1 MYKRI
6 KCVVWHKMS
15 YIIVFLLVL
24 LSSLVSVAYEIDGI
38 TIRTCDTKSCRNLL
52 SNTKFTLN
60 CDGCDGSFYVS
71 LTYEDNFYINCDDD
85 DGIIYSKTYRFTV
98 QNEVHLC
105 EDNLLVKLL
114 MLSPFVEVSTLA
126 IGSVCDDE
134 IKENE
139 IKLIAATLFC
149 SYEQGDSINCS
160 FMYGTESCNVTS
172 ELLTTTTTNVDDHV
186 KSVLIPILILLL
198 VGVVVTVLIVI
209 SVVVWFKLRS
219 KQSKSDPN
227 IILHPPVP
235 YACSPLQLTTQQSNT
250 NTSYANHNAEDATYA
265 VIMED
270 RTRSNSKDIQD
281 KYSDSPTSDEFVI
294 SLIEG
299 EVADSKLYQELPC
312 MKNQSVY
319 YSEVTP
325 LSNTGPTNPFI
336 EPTGSLT
343 ELDSVFKSRLFEIT
357 AREIEFGEMFAS
369 GQFGVVY
376 TGIYKTENGDI
387 PVAVKQLKE
396 SADNDTLLSFMREAA
411 TMSQFSHPNVLRLL
425 GVITSPQPWMIVTEL
440 LKTELRELLVKL
452 RESPSIEHVQREL
465 LMKFS
470 VEIADGMEY
479 LAMRKFVHRD
489 LAARNVLVAKDFT
502 VRIADF
508 GLSRR
513 VGSEN
518 DYYTS
523 SGGMLPLRW
532 TVPEAVLYQKF
543 SEKSDV
549 WSYGMT
555 LYEIWSLG
563 ERPWGDATNQEIIDA
578 LSLGKSISP
587 PRGCPEVVGRVMMET
602 WKHDK
607 QDRPTFT
614 QVREMLSTPSM

>member
-1 MYKRI
+1 
-6 KCVVWHKMS
+6 MS
-15 YIIVFLLVL
+15 TF
-24 LSSLVSVAYEIDGI
+24 
-38 TIRTCDTKSCRNLL
+38 
-52 SNTKFTLN
+52 
-60 CDGCDGSFYVS
+60 
-71 LTYEDNFYINCDDD
+71 
-85 DGIIYSKTYRFTV
+85 
-98 QNEVHLC
+98 
-105 EDNLLVKLL
+105 
-114 MLSPFVEVSTLA
+114 A
-126 IGSVCDDE
+126 ISECDDE
-134 IKENE
+134 INENE
-139 IKLIAATLFC
+139 IKLIAATLRC
-149 SYEQGDSINCS
+149 SYEQGDSINCP

-172 ELLTTTTTNVDDHV
+172 ELL
-186 KSVLIPILILLL
+186 IPILILLL
-198 VGVVVTVLIVI
+198 VGMVVTILIVI
-209 SVVVWFKLRS
+209 SVVVWLKLRS

-250 NTSYANHNAEDATYA
+250 NTSYANHNAEDAIYA

-281 KYSDSPTSDEFVI
+281 TYPDPPTSDEYGMI
-294 SLIEG
+294 INELYGALIEG

-312 MKNQSVY
+312 MRYQSVY
-319 YSEVTP
+319 SSEVTP
-325 LSNTGPTNPFI
+325 LSNTGPTSPFI

-376 TGIYKTENGDI
+376 RGIYKTENADI

-452 RESPSIEHVQREL
+452 RESPCIEHVQRGL

-532 TVPEAVLYQKF
+532 TAPEAVLYQKF

-555 LYEIWSLG
+555 LYETWSLG